1 MVWKRARNPEQKE
14 QRRLALLDAAARLFE
29 QHPFDE
35 ISLNAIARAANISKA
50 NIYRYFESR
59 EELFLHL
66 MLEDSREWIDAFV
79 PELSQLNSSEDDGAV
94 VHALVTSLAARHRFI
109 TLLSVLSSVLE
120 RNITV
125 DNVIRFKMAL
135 REQVQRV
142 VAAVGAALPSLSDD
156 DVMQLLSATIHL
168 TGGVWQAA
176 HPSPAVNEALKHP
189 ELNPARVD
197 FEQQMQRYLIIFL
210 RGLRVKEPKQAKNME

>member
-29 QHPFDE
+29 QQPFDE

-66 MLEDSREWIDAFV
+66 MLEDSCEWIDSLV
-79 PELSQLNSSEDDGAV
+79 PELDQLKGSEDDEAV
-94 VHALVTSLAARHRFI
+94 VRILVSSLAARRRFV

-125 DNVIRFKMAL
+125 DNVVRFKMAL
-135 REQVQRV
+135 SEQVQRII
-142 VAAVGAALPSLSDD
+142 VATGAALPSVSDD
-156 DVMQLLSATIHL
+156 DIMQFLSTMIHL
-168 TGGVWQAA
+168 TGSVWQSA
-176 HPSPAVNEALKHP
+176 HPTPAVIEALEHP
-189 ELNPARVD
+189 NLKFARVD
-197 FEQQMQRYLIIFL
+197 FEQQMRQCLIIFL
-210 RGLRVKEPKQAKNME
+210 RGLRAKDPKQA